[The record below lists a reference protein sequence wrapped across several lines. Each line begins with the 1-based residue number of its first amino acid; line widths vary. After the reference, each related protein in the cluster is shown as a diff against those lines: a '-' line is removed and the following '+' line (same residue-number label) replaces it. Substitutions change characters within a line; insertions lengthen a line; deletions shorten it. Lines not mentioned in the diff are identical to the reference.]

1 MKQTLI
7 LLLLVVLAACAG
19 VPAPGAGSELQP
31 LTLGTASNDGVF
43 GVAAY
48 RAGVYAVGE
57 TFGDLHGPA
66 QGGGDAFVRKYADD
80 GQVLWGRQFGS
91 SAFDTA
97 LGVAADAADNVY
109 VGGYTE
115 GSLGD
120 PRGGIDGF
128 LRKYNPQGAVVW
140 TRQYGGPN
148 RDVISEVAV
157 SGNTVFLTG
166 EIRNLETDD
175 SSAAL
180 IKVAADG
187 TRQWTRVFG
196 TDRPDSAFG
205 VAADALGNAYVTGYT
220 LGSLAAPN
228 GGGYDLFLRK
238 YRPNGNVAWTRQLH
252 LSDRDIGKAVA
263 VTGDAVYLVSD
274 FWQGDNF
281 DDLDV
286 RVLKFGLAGELL
298 WDRRFGRVS
307 DDIAIAAATGGG
319 ELYFSGTT
327 ATAFAG
333 TNRGQF
339 DGYVVKL
346 AVDGRF
352 VWGKRQGTAELD
364 ESDGVTFAAGSVYA
378 GGGTAGSLGGPNR
391 GGRDGFV
398 RRLEAARGGTLWT
411 D

>member
-1 MKQTLI
+1 MKRTLI
-7 LLLLVVLAACAG
+7 LLVLSILAACAG
-19 VPAPGAGSELQP
+19 VPAPGGGELQP
-31 LTLGTASNDGVF
+31 LTFGTDSKDSVLGTA
-43 GVAAY
+43 AY
-48 RAGVYAVGE
+48 GGGVYAVGE

-66 QGGGDAFVRKYADD
+66 RGGGDAFIRKYASS
-80 GQVLWGRQFGS
+80 GRVLWGRQFGS

-97 LGVAADAADNVY
+97 LGAAADAAGNVY

-120 PRGGIDGF
+120 PRGGVDGF
-128 LRKYNPQGAVVW
+128 LRKYNPRGAVVW
-140 TRQYGGPN
+140 TRGYGGPN
-148 RDVISEVAV
+148 RDVINEVAV
-157 SGNTVFLTG
+157 SGDAVFLAG

-196 TDRPDSAFG
+196 TDQPDSAFG
-205 VAADALGNAYVTGYT
+205 VAADASGNAYVTGYT
-220 LGSLAAPN
+220 LGSLAAQS

-252 LSDRDIGKAVA
+252 LSNRDIGKAVA
-263 VTGDAVYLVSD
+263 VSNDAVYLVSD
-274 FWQGDNF
+274 FWQGDHF

-286 RVLKFGLAGELL
+286 RVLKFGLAGDLL
-298 WDRRFGRVS
+298 WDRRFGQVG

-319 ELYFSGTT
+319 DLYFSGATV
-327 ATAFAG
+327 TAFAG
-333 TNRGQF
+333 SNRGSF

-346 AVDGRF
+346 AADGRF

-364 ESDGVTFAAGSVYA
+364 ETYGVAFAAGSVYA

-398 RRLEAARGGTLWT
+398 RRLEAARGRALWT